1 MKKVTMLFV
10 FLGFLITT
18 NAQKILKEAMFDP
31 DGKAKISNLS
41 EVQVDEENNQMT
53 LFYITKSTGKK
64 VKAEILYFDL
74 DFNFIRTESIEEDI
88 EKVREKYRLKF
99 SINFCPESREP
110 LLTVEANLF
119 TGQTTFKK
127 GYIENYLNWSTGYCD
142 NRFKVEEKVKPKG
155 EDGERLKLVNYWTN
169 NDVQKYVR
177 STTYNAYSYGFT
189 TTFRSPQSGKDI
201 MSAEKGDVVIC
212 AFVKEKGMA
221 KESIGKNYVFEKF
234 SVQTMEKTKSTKLD
248 FPVAALPL
256 HYKFLTNGNIA
267 YLFQRADAKYEY
279 VEVDFDGEIQKRLE
293 YAVPNENMW
302 VVNDFSEDGDNLYVY
317 GVTSK
322 VKMNAKSIPGFAYNA
337 QSFMTT
343 TAVYADKPNG
353 YQLMKIS
360 ANKIEWVSSTGI
372 KDFATTFVNIGKE
385 KGKPFTG
392 GKLSVG
398 DIHISPNGSIML
410 TGQKKNSKNEMLEV
424 VAFDFSSTG
433 KLISNYSTKLR
444 KKNDYNKLT
453 PTKHALMNA
462 ADGSGVYWTIFE
474 VAGAKKSGI
483 FSGENGAARIL
494 YYPRVTKIANDGKS
508 ATNFIEIGN
517 GDFFLDDNYPIN
529 ALKDNKFIFIGADK
543 SGKKMWFSKVQF
555 D

>member
-1 MKKVTMLFV
+1 MRKVIMLFT
-10 FLGFLITT
+10 FIGFITAI
-18 NAQKILKEAMFDP
+18 NGQKILKETTFDP

-41 EVQVDEENNQMT
+41 EVQVDEANNQMT
-53 LFYITKSTGKK
+53 LFYLTKSTNKK

-74 DFNFIRTESIEEDI
+74 EFNFIRAESVEED
-88 EKVREKYRLKF
+88 VDRMREKYHLKF
-99 SINFCPESREP
+99 SLNFCPETKEP
-110 LLTVEANLF
+110 LLSVEANLF

-127 GYIENYLNWSTGYCD
+127 GYIENYYNWSTGYCD
-142 NRFKVEEKVKPKG
+142 NRFNVEEKVKPKG

-169 NDVQKYVR
+169 NDLQQYVR
-177 STTYNAYSYGFT
+177 STTYNAYSYGYART
-189 TTFRSPQSGKDI
+189 NRSVHASKNVMD
-201 MSAEKGDVVIC
+201 ADKGDVVIF

-221 KESIGKNYVFEKF
+221 KESIGKHYVFEKF

-248 FPVAALPL
+248 FPVATVPL
-256 HYKFLTNGNIA
+256 NYKFLSNGNIA

-279 VEVDFDGEIQKRLE
+279 VEVDFNGEILKRLE

-302 VVNDFSEDGDNLYVY
+302 IVNDFSEDGENLYIY

-322 VKMNAKSIPGFAYNA
+322 VKMNAKSITNFAYSA
-337 QSFMTT
+337 QTFMSA
-343 TAVYADKPNG
+343 TAIYADKPNG
-353 YQLMKIS
+353 YQLMKI
-360 ANKIEWVSSTGI
+360 NTQKIEWVSTTTV

-398 DIHISPNGSIML
+398 ELHISPNGSIML
-410 TGQKKNSKNEMLEV
+410 TGQKKNAKNEMLEV

-433 KLISNYSTKLR
+433 KLIANYSTKLR
-444 KKNDYNKLT
+444 KRNDYNKLT

-483 FSGENGAARIL
+483 FSGENGAVRIL
-494 YYPRVTKIANDGKS
+494 YYPRVTKIANDGRS
-508 ATNFIEIGN
+508 ATEFMEIGN
-517 GDFFLDDNYPIN
+517 GDFFLDDNFPIN
-529 ALKDNKFIFIGADK
+529 VLKDNKFIFIGADK